1 MSERDAVLFANEAF
15 YAAFARRDAAAMD
28 EVWTREAAVS
38 CIHPGWDALY
48 GRDDVMR
55 SWRAILGSAGAPT
68 IRCCAPRVLFYGE
81 LAAVICFEEIGG
93 TYLIATN
100 LFLHEG
106 GLWKMVHHH
115 AGPTQG
121 VPPEDDPEEEPPP
134 VN

>member
-15 YAAFARRDAAAMD
+15 YAAFARRDVAAMD
-28 EVWTREAAVS
+28 EAWVRGAAVS

-48 GRDDVMR
+48 GRDEVMS
-55 SWRAILGSAGAPT
+55 SWRAILGGTATPE
-68 IRCCAPRVLFYGE
+68 IRCHAPRVFLYGG
-81 LAAVICFEEIGG
+81 LATVICFEEIGG

-106 GLWKMVHHH
+106 GLWKMVHHQ

-121 VPPEDDPEEEPPP
+121 TPPEEEPEDPPP